1 MDVFSRCE
9 PLLSDSSL
17 HVDASEKQWEAY
29 KWLPKRQVEPDAGLK
44 PATLRLQGARSNQL
58 SQSGK

>member
-1 MDVFSRCE
+1 MDVFGRCE

-29 KWLPKRQVEPDAGLK
+29 KLPKRQVEPDAGIK

-58 SQSGK
+58 S